1 VIIIVA
7 GTPGTGK
14 STVARALA
22 KRYGMCYLNVS
33 EFAISRRLYTDYDE
47 ESRSYVI
54 DEERLVEELNGYLS
68 SRDYV
73 VETIYPSLVR
83 RADKVLVLRRHPKE
97 LWEELTRRGWPLAK
111 VAENVEAEVLGVV
124 SQEARESFGKVCEID
139 VTGKS
144 VEEVVELFEKGVCKN
159 VDWLSDPNVV
169 EVLELIQRSLK

>member
-22 KRYGMCYLNVS
+22 ERYGMCYLNVS

-83 RADKVLVLRRHPKE
+83 RADKY
-97 LWEELTRRGWPLAK
+97 
-111 VAENVEAEVLGVV
+111 
-124 SQEARESFGKVCEID
+124 SS
-139 VTGKS
+139 
-144 VEEVVELFEKGVCKN
+144 
-159 VDWLSDPNVV
+159 
-169 EVLELIQRSLK
+169 